1 MSELFMP
8 HGMCFLWQTDILL
21 LHVLSDGIIA
31 ASYFSI
37 PIALLYFVNRRRD
50 LEFKWLL
57 PLFAAFI
64 VLCGVTHLLG
74 IWVIWN
80 PDYWIDGTA
89 KALTAAVS
97 AATAILLWPLM
108 PKLLSIPGPSQL
120 REINASLQRE
130 IGDHLHTQRQLEK
143 LNAELES
150 RVADRTQALQESNQ
164 ELERF
169 AYHASHDLR
178 APLRAIN
185 QLSQW
190 VESDLP
196 EQASDDLR
204 ENLSLMRSRVAR
216 MDTMLRDLLEYSRM
230 STLYDARFE
239 EKVNGASLIDDVLLL
254 AAPPPG
260 MRVEVSPHFAEI
272 ELTRMPLQQ
281 VLLNLIGNAI
291 KHRETDT
298 GRIAVGV
305 HDDGDSYTLEV
316 SDDGPGID
324 AQFHDVIFDMFRT
337 LRPRDETETSGIG
350 LAIVKKAVE
359 RFGGSISV
367 DSAPGR
373 GSRFSIKWP
382 KRSEV

>member
-37 PIALLYFVNRRRD
+37 PIALLYFVNRRQD
-50 LEFKWLL
+50 LEFKWIL

-64 VLCGVTHLLG
+64 VLCGITHLLG

-89 KALTAAVS
+89 KAMTAVVS
-97 AATAILLWPLM
+97 ATTAVLLWPLM
-108 PKLLSIPGPSQL
+108 PKLLSIPSPSQL
-120 REINASLQRE
+120 KSTNASLQAE
-130 IGDHLHTQRQLEK
+130 IDSHLHTQRKLEA
-143 LNAELES
+143 LNVELES
-150 RVADRTQALQESNQ
+150 RVADRTRALEESNH

-190 VESDLP
+190 VEADLP
-196 EQASDDLR
+196 EQVPDDLR
-204 ENLSLMRSRVAR
+204 EHLDLMRQRVAR
-216 MDTMLRDLLEYSRM
+216 MDMMLRDLLEYSRM

-239 EKVNGASLIDDVLLL
+239 ETVNGASLVDDVILL
-254 AAPPPG
+254 AAPPPD
-260 MRVEVSPHFAEI
+260 MHIEISPKFAAIEVK
-272 ELTRMPLQQ
+272 RMPLQQ
-281 VLLNLIGNAI
+281 ILLNLIGNAI
-291 KHRETDT
+291 KHRDT
-298 GRIAVGV
+298 SAGRIDIDVR
-305 HDDGDSYTLEV
+305 DDGDSYTFEV
-316 SDDGPGID
+316 GDDGPGI
-324 AQFHDVIFDMFRT
+324 AEEFHVAIFDMFRT
-337 LRPRDETETSGIG
+337 LQSRDEVETSGIG

-373 GSRFSIKWP
+373 GSRFSISWP
-382 KRSEV
+382 KA